1 MSEPTRGLVERF
13 GSAKHPERPIAK
25 ESTSGADDATI
36 DAVGK
41 LSAAWEVAENARGH
55 LYEFHRMSGQADLA
69 LQDALE
75 ALRDAGH
82 VDIADEIDEAL
93 VGRDVIPGLW
103 TFQIIEA
110 YDEQYWQVFRAADER
125 VRELL
130 VDGQRHLFEA
140 RMKREEQA

>member
-1 MSEPTRGLVERF
+1 MSEPEMSLVQRF
-13 GSAKHPERPIAK
+13 GSAKHPDRPIAK
-25 ESTSGADDATI
+25 ISTSGADDATI

-69 LQDALE
+69 LQDAVE

-82 VDIADEIDEAL
+82 ADLADEIDEAL

-110 YDEQYWQVFRAADER
+110 YDEHYWQVFRAADER
-125 VRELL
+125 VRALL

-140 RMKREEQA
+140 RMKHEEQA